1 MPRKRGWKP
10 FIEQVVGIVSR
21 LQEKYQNDVKST
33 MLKEFSYKSPMQV
46 PGMVKISLNIGVGEA
61 IGNAKILESAQSEMT
76 RISGQKPVVTHARKS
91 IAAFKL
97 REGMAIGV
105 MTTLRRKK
113 MWDFMDRFISVA
125 LPQVRDFRGLSRRSF
140 DGHGNYT
147 VGVREQIIFPEINFE
162 DIDQIRGMNVTFH
175 TTAKTDEEGLRM
187 LELIGMP
194 FRKN

>member
-1 MPRKRGWKP
+1 MIPR
-10 FIEQVVGIVSR
+10 
-21 LQEKYQNDVKST
+21 
-33 MLKEFSYKSPMQV
+33 LKEYYHKTLKPELVKQFGYANTMEV
-46 PGMVKISLNIGVGEA
+46 PRLDKIVLNMGVGEGVVDQKKVHSA
-61 IGNAKILESAQSEMT
+61 AEELALIAGQRPVITRAK
-76 RISGQKPVVTHARKS
+76 KS

-105 MTTLRRKK
+105 MTTLRRQK

-147 VGVREQIIFPEINFE
+147 VGVREQIIFPEISFE

-175 TTAKTDEEGLRM
+175 TTARTDEEGLRM